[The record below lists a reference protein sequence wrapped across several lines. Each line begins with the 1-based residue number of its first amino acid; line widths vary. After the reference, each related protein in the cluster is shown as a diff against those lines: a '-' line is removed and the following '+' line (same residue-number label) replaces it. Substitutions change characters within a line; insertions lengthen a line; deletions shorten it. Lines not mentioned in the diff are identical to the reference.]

1 MRVGS
6 ALGLVE
12 HELESL
18 AWSAFLHDL
27 GKLSVSEEILSKR
40 GALTDDEWA
49 EVERHPIVGAD
60 LILSI
65 SQRLEPIAA
74 GIRSHHERWDGTG
87 YPDGR
92 SGEAIPLAGRIISI
106 ADVFDSMTSPRPYR
120 RRSWT
125 DGEVFSYLQTQVD
138 LQFDASIVPV
148 FIELHRRE
156 MVAAS

>member
-1 MRVGS
+1 MRVGR
-6 ALGLVE
+6 ALGLAE
-12 HELESL
+12 HALESL

-40 GALTDDEWA
+40 GALTDDEWTQ
-49 EVERHPIVGAD
+49 VKRHPIVGAD

-87 YPDGR
+87 YPDGL
-92 SGEAIPLAGRIISI
+92 SGEAIPLTGRIITI

-120 RRSWT
+120 RRTWT
-125 DGEVFSYLQTQVD
+125 DSEVISHLQTQVD
-138 LQFDASIVPV
+138 LQFDAGIVPV
-148 FIELHRRE
+148 FVELHQQQK
-156 MVAAS
+156 VAAN